1 MSWSGCIQLH
11 NIIYNRLFLVSAPT
25 LPPLNVTVDVVDAT
39 SVIVSWED
47 PPEENQNGLIESY
60 TVRVLGVDSEED
72 FTVSADSME
81 ITVGDLHPFYSY
93 KFTVAAVTVAQGP
106 FSTTPVTV
114 ALPPLGQC
122 MW

>member
-1 MSWSGCIQLH
+1 MHSATH
-11 NIIYNRLFLVSAPT
+11 NRLFLVPAPT